1 MGSSTPRFRMAARPG
16 PRGRLGGLVS
26 AGRIDGGRGV
36 PGGRPRVIES
46 YAVMLVRGGAGVYRD
61 RAGEQPLRPG
71 SMVRLVPGEP
81 HWYGVPGAG
90 TWDETYLTFAGT
102 VFDAARA
109 RGLLE
114 PGVTAISSVRRW
126 DQRMDSHRTRR
137 PPTTRAGADREALD
151 VLRLLVDIVE
161 QADGEVGESPSAQG
175 WLAASQALLGRDLGE
190 ELDLSSVAAAVG
202 LGYESW
208 RKRFRSE
215 TGVSP
220 ARYRL
225 QRRVDAA
232 EEALRRSTLRHSE
245 IAASLGFSDAHHLAK
260 QVRAL
265 RGLTP
270 TEIRKRG

>member
-1 MGSSTPRFRMAARPG
+1 MHTATPRFRMAARPG

-26 AGRIDGGRGV
+26 VGRIDGGRGV
-36 PGGRPRVIES
+36 PGRRARSIDT
-46 YAVMLVRGGAGVYRD
+46 YAVMLVRDGSGVYRD
-61 RAGEQPLRPG
+61 RAGETPLGPG
-71 SMVRLVPGEP
+71 SLVRLVPGHP
-81 HWYGVPGAG
+81 HWYGVLGG
-90 TWDETYLTFAGT
+90 GRWDEVYLTFAGT

-109 RGLLE
+109 GGVLD
-114 PGVTAISSVRRW
+114 PGVTAVSPVERW

-137 PPTTRAGADREALD
+137 PPATVASADREALD
-151 VLRLLVDIVE
+151 LVRLLVDVAE
-161 QADGEVGESPSAQG
+161 HAGEEDAVSPSGTG

-190 ELDLSSVAAAVG
+190 ELELPSVATAVG
-202 LGYESW
+202 LGYETW
-208 RKRFRSE
+208 RKRFRDE

-225 QRRVDAA
+225 RRRVDAA

-270 TEIRKRG
+270 TQIRKRG

>member
-1 MGSSTPRFRMAARPG
+1 MHATTPTFRMASRPG

-36 PGGRPRVIES
+36 PRGRPRSIET
-46 YAVMLVRGGAGVYRD
+46 YAVMLVRAGAGVYRD
-61 RAGEQPLRPG
+61 RTGETPLRPG
-71 SMVRLVPGEP
+71 SLVRLVPGHP
-81 HWYGVPGAG
+81 HWYGVPGG
-90 TWDETYLTFAGT
+90 GSWDEVYLTFGGT

-109 RGLLE
+109 GGVLE
-114 PGVTAISSVRRW
+114 PGVSVVSPVGRW
-126 DQRMDSHRTRR
+126 DQRLDGHRTRR
-137 PPTTRAGADREALD
+137 APSTVASADREALD
-151 VLRLLVDIVE
+151 IVRLLVDVAE
-161 QADGEVGESPSAQG
+161 RSDESAAESASGDG

-190 ELDLSSVAAAVG
+190 DLDLTSVAAAVG

-208 RKRFRSE
+208 RKRFREE

-270 TEIRKRG
+270 TQIRTQG